1 MNPNP
6 GKADSWWRALPHP
19 IPFSGEEGL
28 RRGGIPPRS
37 DSATQRERLHFSRL
51 EKRSHQSFF
60 FIVSVVFVR
69 SSLVALLS
77 LHFSLPA
84 FFCSSEMNCAFI
96 FYFTPRPTN
105 DQGKKKKLG
114 QATIITAHEADS
126 RTEHCCRKVPAAAMI
141 PPSPRPGR
149 GGFLINS
156 IYLRSP
162 FHHATVLRT
171 TTTLG
176 TSSNARKER
185 PDDQCLA
192 AFSPSRQ
199 RVRCRIS
206 FSLFMFGEKRE
217 SK

>member
-1 MNPNP
+1 MGSP
-6 GKADSWWRALPHP
+6 RVP
-19 IPFSGEEGL
+19 IL
-28 RRGGIPPRS
+28 QR
-37 DSATQRERLHFSRL
+37 REREREIALFSA
-51 EKRSHQSFF
+51 EKKKPPKFFFHSVCCVRSFF
-60 FIVSVVFVR
+60 LGGF
-69 SSLVALLS
+69 AQ
-77 LHFSLPA
+77 PA
-84 FFCSSEMNCAFI
+84 FFFARFLLFLGNELRIHILFHASPDQR
-96 FYFTPRPTN
+96 PR
-105 DQGKKKKLG
+105 KEKKLG
-114 QATIITAHEADS
+114 QATINTAHEADS

-171 TTTLG
+171 TTTFG